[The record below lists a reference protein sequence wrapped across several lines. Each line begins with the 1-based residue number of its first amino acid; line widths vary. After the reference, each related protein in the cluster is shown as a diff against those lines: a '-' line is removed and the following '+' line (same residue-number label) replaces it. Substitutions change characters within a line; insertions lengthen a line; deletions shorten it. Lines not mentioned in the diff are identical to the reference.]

1 MVASSIA
8 PDIPDIEMPQN
19 CVRLYDGE
27 LPVCYEVVNGLA
39 IVGGDIVIGTAGQ
52 MSALRENRKTGK
64 ANVIRR
70 DFAKWPVRMPCS
82 DTPGSPSCVKIPYEF
97 DQSYLTRVELWQQ
110 IAGSV
115 CRSITRH

>member
-1 MVASSIA
+1 VNYRDIARAGAVPVMVALVVGGCSNPFRTRTAGSRTALEGSGHQGVVASSIA

-52 MSALRENRKTGK
+52 MSALRENRETGK
-64 ANVIRR
+64 WFRR
-70 DFAKWPVRMPCS
+70 QRP
-82 DTPGSPSCVKIPYEF
+82 
-97 DQSYLTRVELWQQ
+97 
-110 IAGSV
+110 
-115 CRSITRH
+115 H